1 MDFMQCAAS
10 IATSCLE
17 LLFSRTGSA
26 QLWRSLWDGL
36 RGVALSHR
44 YVPALVSALRVYIP
58 NACVFQTL
66 KPLPCPTGRVGSSLV
81 RPLIVTVRARRFKP
95 ASALLVN
102 CRVACLAQ
110 LTIVLAGLTSF
121 DCANR

>member
-44 YVPALVSALRVYIP
+44 YVPSLVSALRVYIP
-58 NACVFQTL
+58 NACIFQTL
-66 KPLPCPTGRVGSSLV
+66 KPLTCPTD
-81 RPLIVTVRARRFKP
+81 K
-95 ASALLVN
+95 
-102 CRVACLAQ
+102 VAP
-110 LTIVLAGLTSF
+110 VLFAPS
-121 DCANR
+121 